1 MRLLTRLRQNKL
13 VELVITVALAAGL
26 AFCVQAY
33 AIKPYKIPSAS
44 MEPTLLK
51 GDRVLVNRVPH
62 ETGALPKV
70 GQILVFNPPVGA
82 ENTPEPACG
91 APLTA
96 GSPCTASVPQRSSM
110 TFIKRVVAV
119 SGDRISIRGG
129 HVIRNGVREADSYI
143 APCGV
148 DGQKCDLHHTITI
161 PKGDVFMMGDNRG
174 DSDDSRFWGPI
185 PTSWVIGKAFV
196 LYWPPSRI
204 GFP

>member
-1 MRLLTRLRQNKL
+1 MRLLARLRQNKL
-13 VELVITVALAAGL
+13 FELVITVAIAAGL

-44 MEPTLLK
+44 MEPTLHD
-51 GDRVLVNRVPH
+51 GDRVLVNRIPH

-82 ENTPEPACG
+82 ENAPQPACG
-91 APLTA
+91 APLVA
-96 GSPCTASVPQRSSM
+96 DSACTASVPERSTM
-110 TFIKRVVAV
+110 VFIKRVVAV
-119 SGDRISIRGG
+119 GGDKISIRGG
-129 HVIRNGVREADSYI
+129 HVIRNGVSEADSYT
-143 APCGV
+143 AACAG
-148 DGQKCDLHHTITI
+148 GEACDLHHTITI
-161 PKGDVFMMGDNRG
+161 PKGEVFMMGDNRG

-185 PTSWVIGKAFV
+185 PTSWVIGEAFV